1 MCGNEKSTMR
11 YQTVKGMRDFFPEEQ
26 ARRLQVLDAIRSIF
40 VKWGYVPLD
49 TPALES
55 FGLLAAKGGGGE
67 EIKKEIY
74 YFKDQGKRELGMR
87 FDLTVPAARFVSQ
100 NSNLPKPFKRYQ
112 MGKVWRYDQPQKG
125 RFREFMQT
133 DVDIFGSPS
142 PKADAEIIAVACD
155 VFKELGFKNFSI
167 RVNNKNILDYFVR
180 NLGIDEPVKIF
191 RAIDKLDKIGKLGVE
206 RELLKVIDKKKT
218 NEILKFITS
227 KKIPFCEGKDE
238 LERVVK
244 EVEKLGF
251 KDNVKIDLSLVRGL
265 EYYTSTV
272 FEVSVGKQWSVAG
285 GGRYDNMV
293 QKIGGQATPAV
304 GISLGFERIMEVM
317 KEEKMFTQDKKVI
330 FVAAVN
336 ENLGKEVIKIANK
349 LREDFS
355 VETDVMGRNL
365 KKQLN
370 YVSVRGLP
378 YCIIVGEKE
387 LREEKVVLRDMMTGK
402 EKQVRISRL
411 LIELK

>member
-1 MCGNEKSTMR
+1 M
-11 YQTVKGMRDFFPEEQ
+11 
-26 ARRLQVLDAIRSIF
+26 
-40 VKWGYVPLD
+40 
-49 TPALES
+49 
-55 FGLLAAKGGGGE
+55 
-67 EIKKEIY
+67 
-74 YFKDQGKRELGMR
+74 
-87 FDLTVPAARFVSQ
+87 
-100 NSNLPKPFKRYQ
+100 
-112 MGKVWRYDQPQKG
+112 
-125 RFREFMQT
+125 
-133 DVDIFGSPS
+133 
-142 PKADAEIIAVACD
+142 
-155 VFKELGFKNFSI
+155 
-167 RVNNKNILDYFVR
+167 
-180 NLGIDEPVKIF
+180 
-191 RAIDKLDKIGKLGVE
+191 DKIGKLGVE